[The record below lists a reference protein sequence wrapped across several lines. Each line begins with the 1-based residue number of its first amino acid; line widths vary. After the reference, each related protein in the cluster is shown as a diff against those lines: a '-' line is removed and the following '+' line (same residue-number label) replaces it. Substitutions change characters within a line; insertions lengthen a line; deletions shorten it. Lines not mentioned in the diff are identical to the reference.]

1 MFVYKLHK
9 ARRVLT
15 LTSDFFILD
24 TENWSSHESTAS
36 LFSPIRTR
44 LGFMFPDKA
53 KMVRNANALLLVLA
67 VAPVAYLVVA
77 APLTFGKGGLA
88 RDPSIIPVLFYGF
101 VVVSL
106 VNIGTMVFFQT
117 SKSIMSERG
126 RYDPVGRTYLVMST
140 GAVLSEAHA
149 IYGLVLTL
157 LSGSIFYT
165 IGFSLVAWACLWW
178 VRDRFKINLGKLP
191 NA

>member
-1 MFVYKLHK
+1 MAF
-9 ARRVLT
+9 
-15 LTSDFFILD
+15 
-24 TENWSSHESTAS
+24 
-36 LFSPIRTR
+36 FSPIRKR
-44 LGFMFPDKA
+44 SGSMFPDEA
-53 KMVRNANALLLVLA
+53 KMVRNANMLLLVLT
-67 VAPVAYLVVA
+67 VAPVVYMVTAALV
-77 APLTFGKGGLA
+77 TFRKEGLA
-88 RDPSIIPVLFYGF
+88 RDQNIVPVLFFAF

-106 VNIGTMVFFQT
+106 VNIGTMVFVQT

-126 RYDPVGRTYLVMST
+126 HYDPVGRTYLVMST

>member
-1 MFVYKLHK
+1 
-9 ARRVLT
+9 
-15 LTSDFFILD
+15 
-24 TENWSSHESTAS
+24 
-36 LFSPIRTR
+36 
-44 LGFMFPDKA
+44 MFPDKA

-149 IYGLVLTL
+149 I
-157 LSGSIFYT
+157 
-165 IGFSLVAWACLWW
+165 
-178 VRDRFKINLGKLP
+178 
-191 NA
+191 

>member
-1 MFVYKLHK
+1 
-9 ARRVLT
+9 
-15 LTSDFFILD
+15 
-24 TENWSSHESTAS
+24 
-36 LFSPIRTR
+36 
-44 LGFMFPDKA
+44 MFPDKA

-165 IGFSLVAWACLWW
+165 CGFSLVAWACLWW